1 MRAGNVAVV
10 MGGTSTERDVS
21 LRSGKAVSQ
30 GLADAGYAVTPV
42 VLDADAVDGIPEA
55 VDAVFIAL
63 HGGYGENG
71 GIQADLDARGLPY
84 TGSGAAAS
92 SLAMDKAATKRVLAA
107 AGIPTAAYELL
118 PPGVVGTSLALPVVV
133 KPPCDGSSVGVGLVR
148 RRGEWEAALEEARRV
163 DPQGRALVETYIP
176 GREWTVGILI
186 DEALPVVEIRA
197 PGGWYG
203 FDAKYTAGKTQY
215 VFPDGPDDRALAD
228 RCRRLA
234 LESFRAAGCRG
245 MGRVDFRVTPAGEP
259 FVLEINTV
267 PGFTAT
273 SLLPKAA
280 SRRGI
285 AFPDLCAAILEA
297 ARCG

>member
-1 MRAGNVAVV
+1 MRARNVAVV

-92 SLAMDKAATKRVLAA
+92 SLAMDKVATKRVLAA

-118 PPGVVGTSLALPVVV
+118 PPGVAGTSLALPVVV

-186 DEALPVVEIRA
+186 DEALPVVEICA

-203 FDAKYTAGKTQY
+203 FDAKYTVGKTQY
-215 VFPDGPDDRALAD
+215 VFPDGPDDQALAD

-280 SRRGI
+280 ARRGI